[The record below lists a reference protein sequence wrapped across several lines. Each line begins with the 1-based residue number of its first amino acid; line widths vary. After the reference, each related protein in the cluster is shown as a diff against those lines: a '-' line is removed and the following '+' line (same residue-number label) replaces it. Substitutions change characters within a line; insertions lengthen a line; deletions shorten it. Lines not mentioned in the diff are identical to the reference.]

1 MSVRVSERN
10 LKENLSDLL
19 DRAETGEECVVR
31 RRGKDSVVLVSAEDW
46 NTRLL
51 GYRVDALGSEYRLSK
66 VKQRR
71 LETLAAKNS
80 NGKLTKDE
88 RREFDELLSEGDEI
102 MLRRASALKRL
113 A

>member
-1 MSVRVSERN
+1 MSVRVTERH
-10 LKENLSDLL
+10 LQEKLSDLL

-31 RRGKDSVVLVSAEDW
+31 RRGKDSVVLVSAADW
-46 NTRLL
+46 NTQRL
-51 GYRVDALGSEYRLSK
+51 GHRVDALGSEYRLSK
-66 VKQRR
+66 AKQRR

-88 RREFDELLSEGDEI
+88 RHEFDELLAEGDEI

>member
-1 MSVRVSERN
+1 MSVRVTERQ
-10 LKENLSDLL
+10 LQEKLSDLL

-31 RRGKDSVVLVSAEDW
+31 RRGRDSVVLVSATEW
-46 NTRLL
+46 NERRL
-51 GYRVDALGSEYRLSK
+51 GRQIDALGPEYRLSMA
-66 VKQRR
+66 KQRR

-88 RREFDELLSEGDEI
+88 RREFDELLAEGDKI
-102 MLRRASALKRL
+102 MLRRAAALKRL

>member
-19 DRAETGEECVVR
+19 DRAETGEECVIR
-31 RRGKDSVVLVSAEDW
+31 RRGKDSVVLVSPDDW

-51 GYRVDALGSEYRLSK
+51 GHRVDALGAEYQFSK
-66 VKQRR
+66 VKQRW
-71 LETLAAKNS
+71 LETLAAKNC

-88 RREFDELLSEGDEI
+88 RREFDELLAEGDEI

-113 A
+113 P